1 VFGSIYGHLMLVYR
15 DPLFLMS
22 NMYAGAVWERD
33 RELLDLLGL
42 HYVPLEKVGPI
53 WAEAT
58 MADEHRIW
66 VDQDQAA
73 RVYSSDT
80 DPRGYAQAYASIA
93 ADGEIVTIGQYL
105 NRHSREVEPVA
116 REFRAFVH
124 AV

>member
-1 VFGSIYGHLMLVYR
+1 M
-15 DPLFLMS
+15 
-22 NMYAGAVWERD
+22 AGRATAAESGRTARIGMNEVHMVTT
-33 RELLDLLGL
+33 LGL
-42 HYVPLEKVGPI
+42 HHVLLEKVGPI

-105 NRHSREVEPVA
+105 NRHSREVELVA
-116 REFRAFVH
+116 RESRAFVR
-124 AV
+124 AVQLS